1 MDLVQYLSQ
10 LNTSDTSWGL
20 YLNPD
25 NINQYRIGQLC
36 FDNGGLLDD
45 YIFIDNLSNLSFG
58 HQSERDALESILGT
72 SDKEKTIII
81 YNSRKA
87 FIKKN
92 KILELYFEGR
102 LDKDFYEFLK
112 KEVEEIMNIWS
123 IWEAEFYVNETLPEI
138 IAERREYS

>member
-20 YLNPD
+20 YINPED
-25 NINQYRIGQLC
+25 VTQYRIGQLC

-58 HQSERDALESILGT
+58 FQSEREALESILT
-72 SDKEKTIII
+72 TDKTTLI
-81 YNSRKA
+81 YN
-87 FIKKN
+87 KK
-92 KILELYFEGR
+92 KVVVKKDTILELYFEGK

-112 KEVEEIMNIWS
+112 NQVEEIMSIWS
-123 IWEAEFYVNETLPEI
+123 IWDADFYVNETLPEI
-138 IAERREYS
+138 ISERREYS

>member
-1 MDLVQYLSQ
+1 MNLVQYLTQ

-25 NINQYRIGQLC
+25 DINQYRIGQLC

-58 HQSERDALESILGT
+58 FQSEREALESILT
-72 SDKEKTIII
+72 TDKTTLI
-81 YNSRKA
+81 YN
-87 FIKKN
+87 KK
-92 KILELYFEGR
+92 KVVVKKDTILELYFEGK

-112 KEVEEIMNIWS
+112 NQVEEIMSIWS
-123 IWEAEFYVNETLPEI
+123 IWDADFYVNETLPEI
-138 IAERREYS
+138 ISERREYL